1 MEGNTGTDRL
11 VKRIEIST
19 CILLVITTGA
29 AWVLFD
35 ASAASGVFL
44 GGVIVILSF
53 HVLKWQLRK
62 AFMTPGRIP
71 QKGRVFVSY
80 YLRFLAT
87 LLSVFL
93 VIHFGWADPVAFV
106 VGLSVVV
113 LSVLVVGGFEFTA
126 MFTKRGDG

>member
-1 MEGNTGTDRL
+1 MDGNAGTDRL

-19 CILLVITTGA
+19 CILSVVTAGG

-35 ASAASGVFL
+35 ASAALGVFL
-44 GGVIVILSF
+44 GGLIVILSF
-53 HVLKWQLRK
+53 QVLKWQLRR
-62 AFMTPGRIP
+62 AFMTPGRVP
-71 QKGRVFVSY
+71 RKGRVLLSC

-93 VIHFGWADPVAFV
+93 VIHFGWADPVAFL

-113 LSVLVVGGFEFTA
+113 LSILVVGGFEFTA
-126 MFTKRGDG
+126 LLMKKGDG

>member
-19 CILLVITTGA
+19 CILWVIATGA

-35 ASAASGVFL
+35 ASAALGVFF
-44 GGVIVILSF
+44 GGLIVILSF
-53 HVLKWQLRK
+53 QVLKWQLRR

-71 QKGRVFVSY
+71 QKGRVFLSY

-93 VIHFGWADPVAFV
+93 VIHFGWADPIAFV

-113 LSVLVVGGFEFTA
+113 LSILVVGGFEFTA
-126 MFTKRGDG
+126 LLMKKGDG

>member
-1 MEGNTGTDRL
+1 MEGNAGTDRL

-19 CILLVITTGA
+19 CILLVITTGG
-29 AWVLFD
+29 AWALFD
-35 ASAASGVFL
+35 TSAALGVFL

-53 HVLKWQLRK
+53 QVLKWQLRR

-71 QKGRVFVSY
+71 QKGRVFLSY

-126 MFTKRGDG
+126 MLMKKGDG

>member
-19 CILLVITTGA
+19 CILLGVTTGA
-29 AWVLFD
+29 AGLLFD
-35 ASAASGVFL
+35 ASAAVGVFL
-44 GGVIVILSF
+44 GGMIVALSF
-53 HVLKWQLRK
+53 QVLKWQLLR
-62 AFMTPGRIP
+62 AFLTPGRLP
-71 QKGRVFVSY
+71 QKGRVFLSY

-113 LSVLVVGGFEFTA
+113 LSILVVGGFEFTA
-126 MFTKRGDG
+126 MLTKKGDG